1 LVKQGWTG
9 CEKSWPS
16 FEGRCVRHFIGDGEM
31 GAMPFLGESSESLSK
46 SSGGF
51 GIYRLDHEY
60 ELFGDVGREISA

>member
-1 LVKQGWTG
+1 LDRLREELAEFGGPGYNALYRRWRDG
-9 CEKSWPS
+9 
-16 FEGRCVRHFIGDGEM
+16 GD
-31 GAMPFLGESSESLSK
+31 AVLGESSESLSK